1 MSNNDDDLDLES
13 GLGHDPL
20 EWLQD
25 DEEPTAAAQP
35 ETAEPQAQ
43 SEPTL
48 TAAEPTATEA
58 EPTSLSQSDNELPEP
73 APLPDSTDSQ
83 TTESVPASAVAEQ
96 NQQSFRYEN
105 HKAFLTVP
113 EKLAIQVIEPMH
125 SEWKT
130 LLYDLPQSIEIDA
143 SNTKEVDA
151 AGLQLF
157 YSIVQQLAFKGSDVV
172 IVAVHPV
179 LQRQI
184 TLFGLSDF
192 FAQYQHAA

>member
-25 DEEPTAAAQP
+25 DEEVGAIEQPEVENAAGEEQATPVTA
-35 ETAEPQAQ
+35 ETAEQVTASDDSQSAQ
-43 SEPTL
+43 
-48 TAAEPTATEA
+48 EA
-58 EPTSLSQSDNELPEP
+58 EEATPEIP
-73 APLPDSTDSQ
+73 ESAP
-83 TTESVPASAVAEQ
+83 AVAESTSSSS
-96 NQQSFRYEN
+96 QQSFRYEN

-113 EKLAIQVIEPMH
+113 EKLAIQIIEPMH

-143 SNTKEVDA
+143 SNTKEVDT
-151 AGLQLF
+151 AGLQLL

-172 IVAVHPV
+172 IVAIHPA

-192 FAQYQHAA
+192 FAQYEHAA

>member
-25 DEEPTAAAQP
+25 DEDANATVPTDVSESKTAPAPEPETTAAA
-35 ETAEPQAQ
+35 AEQ
-43 SEPTL
+43 SEPSSPPET
-48 TAAEPTATEA
+48 
-58 EPTSLSQSDNELPEP
+58 DNVLPEP
-73 APLPDSTDSQ
+73 VPLPDTDNTS
-83 TTESVPASAVAEQ
+83 EPEAPAAAAEQ
-96 NQQSFRYEN
+96 SQQSFRYEN
-105 HKAFLTVP
+105 HKAYLTVP

-143 SNTKEVDA
+143 GNTKEVDT

-172 IVAVHPV
+172 IVAMHPA